1 MRSIA
6 LFPCS
11 CTNGATIIGELIN
24 SLHLSVYTDEML
36 ISEVSEQFGISV
48 EALNKVIFGRLPALH
63 RYKLKKEKYI
73 NCLKCSLNAL
83 LRRSPNG
90 QLHYGLHTALLD
102 SQIDLVL
109 KVLIFDDEKRR
120 VKRAMQQEGFSEK
133 LAEDYIQRHDEK
145 VSGWTNFLFQKQAYD
160 QSLYDV
166 VLPLNNKNPTD
177 ITLEVIEYFNNMAS
191 WQTPFQANAALPVLE
206 KYMSMGEQI
215 GAY

>member
-1 MRSIA
+1 MLIVYSQLLFRNNSCISISLIVIFVFWNIA
-6 LFPCS
+6 
-11 CTNGATIIGELIN
+11 IRRGER
-24 SLHLSVYTDEML
+24 SLHTV
-36 ISEVSEQFGISV
+36 
-48 EALNKVIFGRLPALH
+48 P
-63 RYKLKKEKYI
+63 KLD
-73 NCLKCSLNAL
+73 
-83 LRRSPNG
+83 
-90 QLHYGLHTALLD
+90 D

-133 LAEDYIQRHDEK
+133 SAGDYIQRHDEK